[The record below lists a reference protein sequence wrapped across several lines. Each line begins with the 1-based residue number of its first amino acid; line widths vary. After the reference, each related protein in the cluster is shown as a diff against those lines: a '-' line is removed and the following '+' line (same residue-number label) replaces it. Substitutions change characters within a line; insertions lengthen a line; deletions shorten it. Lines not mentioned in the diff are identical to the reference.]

1 MTLAVEASGDFPS
14 QALPRRLA
22 RLGVAHL
29 CFGWVATLIAPVWV
43 LLLAPLLFGVPHILN
58 DFRLL
63 VLRPP
68 APVTR
73 RLLIAI
79 VGPLAAL
86 TLLRGALLLGSPRFP
101 TLEVALGFIAVLSAA
116 WVASKERARL
126 RPWLL
131 SAIVLLGVTCA
142 LRPNMTALV
151 LGHGH
156 NLVAIGLWL
165 AFMHRARV
173 SRPMQAAL
181 GLLFVTLSAG
191 LLLGLVPIASGAS
204 VAGLSF
210 EGLRDSLAPGLAPA
224 AADRVVMSF
233 AFAQLMH
240 YSIWVFLL
248 PACAGAMQERRS
260 LGQVA
265 HDLSSE
271 LGRVG
276 IAAGLLLL
284 IALPTLG
291 LFDATG
297 ARSAYLSIVLFHG
310 WLEIA
315 LIVYWVASKQGT
327 HDSLA

>member
-1 MTLAVEASGDFPS
+1 MTLAVEATGVAPS
-14 QALPRRLA
+14 RALPHRLA
-22 RLGVAHL
+22 RLGLAHL
-29 CFGWVATLIAPVWV
+29 CLGWVATLLAPVWV
-43 LLLAPLLFGVPHILN
+43 LLLAPLLLGVPHVLN

-73 RLLIAI
+73 RLLLWVA
-79 VGPLAAL
+79 VPLGAL
-86 TLLRGALLLGSPRFP
+86 TLLRGALLLGAPHFP
-101 TLEVALGFIAVLSAA
+101 TLEVGLGFFAVVGAA
-116 WVASKERARL
+116 WVASKERAQL

-131 SAIVLLGVTCA
+131 GAIVVLGVTCA
-142 LRPNMTALV
+142 SRPGMAALV

-173 SRPMQAAL
+173 SRSIQAGL
-181 GLLFVTLSAG
+181 GLLFVILMAA
-191 LLLGLVPIASGAS
+191 LLLGVVPTTSGAS
-204 VAGLSF
+204 VAGFSF
-210 EGLRDSLAPGLAPA
+210 EGLRSSLAPGLAPA
-224 AADRVVMSF
+224 AGDRVVMSF

-248 PACAGAMQERRS
+248 PACAGAMRERRS
-260 LGQVA
+260 IGQVA
-265 HDLSSE
+265 RDLHRE
-271 LGRVG
+271 LGDFG
-276 IAAGLLLL
+276 IAAGLLAL

-291 LFDATG
+291 LFDAIG

-315 LIVYWVASKQGT
+315 LIVYWVASRQDS
-327 HDSLA
+327 HDRLA